1 MMRLIRLLML
11 YVGLWLLLLRGG
23 IAWADN
29 AVDLELV
36 LAVDVSLSM
45 DLEEQQ
51 LQRDGYVAAFRNP
64 QVVSAIRSG
73 AQGRIS
79 VTYVEWAGPFSQ
91 ATLVPWTLIDTAAA
105 AEDFA
110 AKLAAA
116 PIARHRMTSI
126 SSALAYSGRQFE
138 SNPYRGIRRV
148 IDISG
153 DGPNNA
159 GPPVTGV
166 RQELLKSGII
176 INGLPIIVRPS
187 QSSFFDITYLDRYY
201 AECVIGGTGSFMI
214 PIRDKS
220 EFTTAIRQKLL
231 LEIAGDEPP
240 ARPMHVQL
248 RFEPD
253 TVDCL
258 IGERLWQRYMED
270 RFPQ

>member
-1 MMRLIRLLML
+1 MMRLLRRCTLLL
-11 YVGLWLLLLRGG
+11 WQSWLLLGG
-23 IAWADN
+23 GAAWADN

-45 DLEEQQ
+45 DMEEQQ
-51 LQRDGYVAAFRNP
+51 LQRDGYVAAFRDP
-64 QVVSAIRSG
+64 QVVKAIQSG
-73 AQGRIS
+73 ARGRIS

-91 ATLVPWTLIDTAAA
+91 ATVLPWALIDGSAA
-105 AEDFA
+105 AEEFA
-110 AKLAAA
+110 AKLAAV
-116 PIARHRMTSI
+116 PISRHRMTSI
-126 SSALAYSGRQFE
+126 SAGLAYSGRQFE
-138 SNPYRGIRRV
+138 RNPYRGVRRV

-166 RQELLKSGII
+166 REELLKNGIV

-201 AECVIGGTGSFMI
+201 ADCVIGGAGSFMI

-231 LEIAGDEPP
+231 LEIAGYEQPP
-240 ARPMHVQL
+240 RLLHVQL
-248 RFEPD
+248 KPED
-253 TVDCL
+253 DKIDCL
-258 IGERLWQRYMED
+258 IGEHLWQRYMED
-270 RFPQ
+270 RFRQ

>member
-1 MMRLIRLLML
+1 MTRLMRLFML
-11 YVGLWLLLLRGG
+11 CVGLSLILPGG
-23 IAWADN
+23 RVAWADN
-29 AVDLELV
+29 AVDLDLV

-51 LQRDGYVAAFRNP
+51 LQREGYVAAFRDP
-64 QVVSAIRSG
+64 QVMKAIRSG
-73 AQGRIS
+73 VQGRIS

-91 ATLVPWTLIDTAAA
+91 ETLLPWTLIDSPAA

-116 PIARHRMTSI
+116 PISRHRMTSI
-126 SSALAYSGRQFE
+126 SSSLAYAGRQFD
-138 SNPYRGIRRV
+138 SNPYRGARRV

-166 RQELLKSGII
+166 REELLKSGIV
-176 INGLPIIVRPS
+176 INGLPVIVRPS

-201 AECVIGGTGSFMI
+201 AECVIGGAGSFMI
-214 PIRDKS
+214 PIRDKT

-231 LEIAGDEPP
+231 LEIAGYEPP
-240 ARPMHVQL
+240 ARPTHAQL
-248 RFEPD
+248 KPEPD
-253 TVDCL
+253 KVDCL

>member
-1 MMRLIRLLML
+1 MMRLIRLFLL
-11 YVGLWLLLLRGG
+11 AGLSLFVLRSG
-23 IAWADN
+23 IAWADT

-51 LQRDGYVAAFRNP
+51 LQRDGYVAAFRDP
-64 QVVSAIRSG
+64 QVMSAIRSG

-79 VTYVEWAGPFSQ
+79 VTYVEWAGPSLQ
-91 ATLVPWTLIDTAAA
+91 ATVVPWTMIDTPAA

-110 AKLAAA
+110 AKLTAAS
-116 PIARHRMTSI
+116 ISRHRMTSI
-126 SSALAYSGRQFE
+126 SSALTYSGRQFE
-138 SNPYRGIRRV
+138 SNPYRGLRRV

-153 DGPNNA
+153 DGPNNS

-166 RQELLKSGII
+166 REELLKGGIV

-201 AECVIGGTGSFMI
+201 AECVIGGAGSFMI

-220 EFTTAIRQKLL
+220 EFITAIRQKLL
-231 LEIAGDEPP
+231 LEIAGSEPP
-240 ARPMHVQL
+240 AHPTPAQL
-248 RFEPD
+248 KFEPD

>member
-1 MMRLIRLLML
+1 MRLMRPLLSC
-11 YVGLWLLLLRGG
+11 VWLWLLISAGG
-23 IAWADN
+23 LARAET

-36 LAVDVSLSM
+36 LAVDVSLSI
-45 DLEEQQ
+45 DLEEQR
-51 LQRDGYVAAFRNP
+51 LQREGYVAAFRDP
-64 QVVSAIRSG
+64 QVVQAIRSG
-73 AQGRIS
+73 AQGRIA
-79 VTYVEWAGPFSQ
+79 VAYVEWAGPFSQ
-91 ATLVPWTLIDTAAA
+91 ETLLPWTLIDAAEA

-116 PIARHRMTSI
+116 PIARHRLTSI
-126 SSALAYSGRQFE
+126 SSALAYSARQFE
-138 SNPYRGIRRV
+138 SNPHRGARRV

-166 RQELLKSGII
+166 RQDILKSGIV

-187 QSSFFDITYLDRYY
+187 QSSLFDINYLDRYY
-201 AECVIGGTGSFMI
+201 ADCVIGGPGSFMI

-231 LEIAGDEPP
+231 LEIAGSEPP
-240 ARPMHVQL
+240 ARLVLTQL
-248 RFEPD
+248 KPEAD
-253 TVDCL
+253 KIDCL
-258 IGERLWQRYMED
+258 IGEQMWQRYMED